1 MVVHGLDLREL
12 TFLSIL
18 CIVFFFLF
26 LFLFFLLLLLSCV
39 EFFGTSGTVA
49 CQAPLSMGFSKKK
62 YWKG

>member
-26 LFLFFLLLLLSCV
+26 FFFLLLLLSCV